1 MTLFKPDCHL
11 LCSGGANLNF
21 TLIENEALGLEG
33 CLIEKTRLGFDIK
46 AQTTRGLLYGLYE
59 MHHLVTN
66 QYNKAD
72 KVLSVR
78 HQEIRLVDYRQNPFI
93 SDALTIKNDARLLA
107 SRGVNAICLTYFSQH
122 QFENLLKY
130 QKQENL
136 LKLRDMIHIFTSYG
150 FKIFLDIQLSSPISV
165 DQFEAMTDT
174 RQQFWQKIVEKI
186 YQVIPD
192 FSGFL
197 IKNNQE
203 AVQEVFFYCRNIV
216 DHKNSLTQVLKDYG
230 GSLIYPYIAYD

>member
-1 MTLFKPDCHL
+1 
-11 LCSGGANLNF
+11 
-21 TLIENEALGLEG
+21 
-33 CLIEKTRLGFDIK
+33 
-46 AQTTRGLLYGLYE
+46 
-59 MHHLVTN
+59 
-66 QYNKAD
+66 
-72 KVLSVR
+72 
-78 HQEIRLVDYRQNPFI
+78 
-93 SDALTIKNDARLLA
+93 
-107 SRGVNAICLTYFSQH
+107 
-122 QFENLLKY
+122 
-130 QKQENL
+130 
-136 LKLRDMIHIFTSYG
+136 MIHIFTSYG
-150 FKIFLDIQLSSPISV
+150 SKIFLDIQLSSPISV

-203 AVQEVFFYCRNIV
+203 AVQKVFFYCRNIV